1 MVACAKLAHQGREDS
16 RHAGGGRLAGVG
28 ALDQRKTV
36 LEHGDG
42 GVAEAAVD
50 VAGLLVRRARI
61 ALFGGLVDEA
71 RGQVERLVGFAMLR
85 ALGAAP
91 HQLGGLR
98 PCPLSFPMPHMQKT
112 PAALAGVPP
121 FDLLARLFN
130 VAASR
135 SLKSPRE

>member
-1 MVACAKLAHQGREDS
+1 MTRDATTWSPARSWLIKDAKTAAMPVAVAWQAS
-16 RHAGGGRLAGVG
+16 G

-42 GVAEAAVD
+42 GVTEAAVD
-50 VAGLLVRRARI
+50 VAGLLIRRARI

-91 HQLGGLR
+91 HQLGGLSPMSALVPDAPYAKNPGRAGRGPSLR
-98 PCPLSFPMPHMQKT
+98 PFS
-112 PAALAGVPP
+112 ALV
-121 FDLLARLFN
+121 
-130 VAASR
+130 
-135 SLKSPRE
+135 